1 MLEIF
6 ITLMMDFPIAL
17 RKDMQTRIIYAPVR
31 LRMICLCRIYFD
43 IYQNSWMPFCPFL
56 LIFFYIFIQMSYT
69 FITEHK
75 DQLLFDKAG
84 ATSKDVDRWGY
95 ILLLG

>member
-17 RKDMQTRIIYAPVR
+17 RKDMQTGIIYAPVR
-31 LRMICLCRIYFD
+31 LRMICLYRIYFD

-56 LIFFYIFIQMSYT
+56 AIFFYIFIKMSYPL
-69 FITEHK
+69 ITEHK
-75 DQLLFDKAG
+75 DQLLLHEAR
-84 ATSKDVDRWGY
+84 ATSKDVDR
-95 ILLLG
+95 